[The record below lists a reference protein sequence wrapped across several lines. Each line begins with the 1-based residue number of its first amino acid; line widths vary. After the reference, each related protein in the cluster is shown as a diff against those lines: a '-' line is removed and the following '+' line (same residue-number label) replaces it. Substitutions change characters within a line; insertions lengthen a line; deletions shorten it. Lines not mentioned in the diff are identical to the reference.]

1 METRRSP
8 VGYIV
13 VGVIAI
19 VLISWLTYRYLVKRS
34 LLRDLGTNDMQLR
47 VDSAREL
54 LVAKKLEDSLPAQ
67 PIIRRSK
74 TAQALGEVAIGHPED
89 AEEAMR
95 ILGIILRDQEDAPR
109 RWARQALE
117 KLGERAVPT
126 LLAALPAG
134 GSTTEE
140 AIAALKSDELKKL
153 RPTVA
158 RKLRFFLSDGGSRAG
173 AATALGQVGGPG
185 IDALIRGCYNDDK
198 DGLRVQCLNNLGL
211 VGAKEAIGAC
221 LYNLE
226 PLGKSKKGEAI
237 KALGLIGDRSA
248 VPHIIPFLT
257 DVDNRTAAATALG
270 LIGDPRA
277 VEPILATLNDSDK
290 GYRPSAILA
299 LGPSRI
305 GAPAIPALVR
315 ELRSPHVLVRRGVA
329 QALVVPTTQKLTPQL
344 IAELRRA
351 TPGVAAALGDPDREV
366 RAAAALALGWHHN
379 LDGVA
384 PLVAVLGD
392 PSWQVVDAAV
402 EALGQIGLDAIG
414 RLQNVL
420 RDPGQSV
427 TVRYQVARALAAM
440 GRPAVDELVA
450 ALSPPDPE
458 LQRWSAVALGLIG
471 STQPRVIKALEQ
483 LEETGSGDLKWVASE
498 QLRRLRRL
506 STS

>member
-19 VLISWLTYRYLVKRS
+19 ALIAWLTGRYLVKRS
-34 LLRDLGTNDMQLR
+34 LLRNLGTNVMQVR
-47 VDSAREL
+47 VDSARTL
-54 LVAKKLEDSLPAQ
+54 LEMEKLEDSLPAQ

-74 TAQALGEVAIGHPED
+74 TAQALGEIGT
-89 AEEAMR
+89 EEAMR
-95 ILGIILRDQEDAPR
+95 ILGIILRDQEEKPR
-109 RWARQALE
+109 QWARRALE
-117 KLGERAVPT
+117 KQGERAIPT

-140 AIAALKSDELKKL
+140 AIAALEKL
-153 RPTVA
+153 GPRAAP
-158 RKLRFFLSDGGSRAG
+158 KLRFFLTDGGSRAG
-173 AATALGQVGGPG
+173 AATALAQVGGPG
-185 IDALIRGCYNDDK
+185 IDALIRGCYNNDK
-198 DGLRVQCLNNLGL
+198 DGLRVQSLNNLGE
-211 VGAKEAIGAC
+211 VGAKEAIEAC

-226 PLGKSKKGEAI
+226 PLPKSKKGEAI

-257 DVDNRTAAATALG
+257 DVDNRAAAATALG

-329 QALVVPTTQKLTPQL
+329 QALVVPTTQKLTPRL
-344 IAELRRA
+344 VAALRRA

-366 RAAAALALGWHHN
+366 RAAAALALGWERN
-379 LDGVA
+379 LDGVSS
-384 PLVAVLGD
+384 LLAVLSD

-427 TVRYQVARALAAM
+427 TVRYQVARAMAAM

-450 ALSPPDPE
+450 ALSRPDPE
-458 LQRWSAVALGLIG
+458 LQKWSAVALGLIG
-471 STQPRVIKALEQ
+471 STQPRVIEALEQ

-498 QLRRLRRL
+498 QLRRLRRP
-506 STS
+506 STL

>member
-19 VLISWLTYRYLVKRS
+19 ALIAWLTGRYLVKRS
-34 LLRDLGTNDMQLR
+34 LLRNLGTNVMQVR
-47 VDSAREL
+47 VDSAWKL
-54 LVAKKLEDSLPAQ
+54 LVMEKLEDSLPAQ

-74 TAQALGEVAIGHPED
+74 TAQALGEVAARHPED

-95 ILGIILRDQEDAPR
+95 ILGIILRDQEEKPR
-109 RWARQALE
+109 QWARRALE
-117 KLGERAVPT
+117 KQGERAVPT
-126 LLAALPAG
+126 LMAALPAG

-140 AIAALKSDELKKL
+140 AIAALDKL
-153 RPTVA
+153 GPKVA
-158 RKLRFFLSDGGSRAG
+158 PKLRFFLTDGGSRAG
-173 AATALGQVGGPG
+173 AATALAEVGGPG
-185 IDALIRGCYNDDK
+185 IDALIRGCYNNDK
-198 DGLRVQCLNNLGL
+198 DGLRVQSLNNLGA
-211 VGAKEAIGAC
+211 VEAREAIGAC

-226 PLGKSKKGEAI
+226 PLDKSKKGNAI
-237 KALGLIGDRSA
+237 KALGLIGERRA

-277 VEPILATLNDSDK
+277 VEPIIATLNDSDK

-305 GAPAIPALVR
+305 GIPAFRALVR
-315 ELRSPHVLVRRGVA
+315 ELRSPHVLVRRAVA
-329 QALVVPTTQKLTPQL
+329 QALVVPGTQELTPEL
-344 IAELRRA
+344 IDALRGA
-351 TPGVAAALGDPDREV
+351 TPGVAAALGDPDHEV
-366 RAAAALALGWHHN
+366 RAAAAAALGWEGN
-379 LDGVA
+379 LNGVA
-384 PLVAVLGD
+384 PLVAVLSD

-402 EALGQIGLDAIG
+402 EALGQIGLSAIG
-414 RLQNVL
+414 RLQDVV

-440 GRPAVDELVA
+440 GPPAVDELVA
-450 ALSPPDPE
+450 VLSRPADPE
-458 LQRWSAVALGLIG
+458 LQKWSAVALGLIG
-471 STQPRVIKALEQ
+471 SAEPRVIEALEQ
-483 LEETGSGDLKWVASE
+483 LEQTGSGELKWVASE
-498 QLRRLRRL
+498 QLRRLRRI

>member
-19 VLISWLTYRYLVKRS
+19 ALIAWLTGRYLVKRS
-34 LLRDLGTNDMQLR
+34 LLQNLGTNTMQVR
-47 VDSAREL
+47 VDSAGKL
-54 LVAKKLEDSLPAQ
+54 LEMKKLEDSLPAQ

-74 TAQALGEVAIGHPED
+74 TAQALGEVALGEIET
-89 AEEAMR
+89 EEAMR

-117 KLGERAVPT
+117 KQGERAIPT
-126 LLAALPAG
+126 LLAALSVG

-140 AIAALKSDELKKL
+140 AIAALKKL
-153 RPTVA
+153 GPKA
-158 RKLRFFLSDGGSRAG
+158 APKIRFFLSDGGSRAG
-173 AATALGQVGGPG
+173 AATALAQVGGPG
-185 IDALIRGCYNDDK
+185 TDTLIRGCYNDDK
-198 DGLRVQCLNNLGL
+198 DGLRVQSLNNLGL
-211 VGAKEAIGAC
+211 VEAKEAIGAC

-226 PLGKSKKGEAI
+226 PLDKSKTGNAI

-248 VPHIIPFLT
+248 VPHIIPFVT
-257 DVDNRTAAATALG
+257 DPDFRAGAATALG
-270 LIGDPRA
+270 LIGDARA

-315 ELRSPHVLVRRGVA
+315 ELRSPHVLVKRGVA

-344 IAELRRA
+344 IAALRSA

-366 RAAAALALGWHHN
+366 RAAAALALGWERN

-440 GRPAVDELVA
+440 GHPAVDELVA
-450 ALSPPDPE
+450 ALSQPAPE

-498 QLRRLRRL
+498 QLRRLRRS